1 MATRSLIGMVKEDKS
16 IQLIYCHWDG
26 YPTYV
31 GLQLMLNYRD
41 AATIQ
46 KLLDLGDRSTLSG
59 APTVESTYAELQ
71 GQEIKP
77 WIVESFEEFQNAD
90 KAGADYVYLWDN
102 DWVVFEADYDN
113 NLEKIGTID
122 NIIVEYSK
130 SEDSI

>member
-41 AATIQ
+41 ADTIQ

-59 APTVESTYAELQ
+59 SPTVESTYAELQ
-71 GQEIKP
+71 HAEIKP
-77 WIVESFEEFQNAD
+77 WIVASFEEFKSAD
-90 KAGADYVYLWDN
+90 KAGADYVYIWDN
-102 DWVVFEADYDN
+102 DWQVYEADYDN
-113 NLEKIGTID
+113 NLKSMGTFE
-122 NIIVEYSK
+122 NI
-130 SEDSI
+130 SIEFKALEGSI